1 MNMSTKI
8 TSVVFRMSTVT
19 PIRLTM
25 ALAIVLTTIGS
36 ASAELISNGNF
47 SANANAF
54 TGSPGYVGE
63 TGNPT
68 GPTGITGWNW
78 NFSGRFGVNGIST
91 GTSGPITTFGPTSQ
105 QTTPDRNWVF
115 LETINGGDGAAVFQ
129 VFNVTPGVEYTVSF
143 EAASKAGQSTYGA
156 VVAFD
161 GGIGVDTV
169 EVSALFDKTYESTAF
184 EANSFTFTPT
194 LPRATIVL
202 QGQSA
207 LANQA
212 VNFTNVSVV
221 AVPEPGALALAG
233 IGIAA
238 VAYGLRR
245 RSHCRT

>member
-1 MNMSTKI
+1 MPRFTH
-8 TSVVFRMSTVT
+8 
-19 PIRLTM
+19 IRATM
-25 ALAIVLTTIGS
+25 ALAIVLSTIGS
-36 ASAELISNGNF
+36 ASANLISNGNF

-68 GPTGITGWNW
+68 GPTGIAGWNW
-78 NFSGRFGVNGIST
+78 NFSGRFGLNGIGT

-105 QTTPDRNWVF
+105 QATPDRNWVF
-115 LETINGGDGAAVFQ
+115 LETIEGNDGAAVYQ

-143 EAASKAGQSTYGA
+143 EAASKVGQSTYGA
-156 VVAFD
+156 VVAYN
-161 GGIGVDTV
+161 GGIGIDTV
-169 EVSALFDKTYESTAF
+169 SLSALFDKTYGSTAF
-184 EANSFTFTPT
+184 EANSFTFTPS

-202 QGQSA
+202 QGQSPSA
-207 LANQA
+207 SQA

-238 VAYGLRR
+238 VAYGFRR
-245 RSHCRT
+245 RSHCPA

>member
-1 MNMSTKI
+1 MIMSAKI
-8 TSVVFRMSTVT
+8 FSGAFHVSTVT

-25 ALAIVLTTIGS
+25 ALAIVLSTIGS
-36 ASAELISNGNF
+36 ASANLISNGNF

-68 GPTGITGWNW
+68 GIAGWNW
-78 NFSGRFGVNGIST
+78 NFSGRFGLNGIGT

-129 VFNVTPGVEYTVSF
+129 VFNVTPNVQYTVSF
-143 EAASKAGQSTYGA
+143 EAASKAGQNTTGTVAAYDGSFGELLNSNSQVYG
-156 VVAFD
+156 
-161 GGIGVDTV
+161 
-169 EVSALFDKTYESTAF
+169 STAF
-184 EANSFTFTPT
+184 QPNSFTFTPT
-194 LPRATIVL
+194 QSQTTIVL
-202 QGQSA
+202 QGQSPSA
-207 LANQA
+207 SQA

-221 AVPEPGALALAG
+221 PVPEPGALALAG

-238 VAYGLRR
+238 VAYGFRR
-245 RSHCRT
+245 RSHCPA